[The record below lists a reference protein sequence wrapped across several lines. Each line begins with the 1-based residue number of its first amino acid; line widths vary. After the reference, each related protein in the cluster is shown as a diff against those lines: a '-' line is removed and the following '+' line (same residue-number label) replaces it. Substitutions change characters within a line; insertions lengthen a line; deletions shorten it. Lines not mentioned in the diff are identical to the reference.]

1 MHKEQ
6 LSQADGGHET
16 GLHDAVDNEK
26 LVLVALGRPK
36 RIERRWGYMSRKRGN
51 AKMKMDKR

>member
-16 GLHDAVDNEK
+16 GLHNTADNEK
-26 LVLVALGRPK
+26 VVLITFGRPK
-36 RIERRWGYMSRKRGN
+36 RIERRWGYMSRREGMQK
-51 AKMKMDKR
+51 